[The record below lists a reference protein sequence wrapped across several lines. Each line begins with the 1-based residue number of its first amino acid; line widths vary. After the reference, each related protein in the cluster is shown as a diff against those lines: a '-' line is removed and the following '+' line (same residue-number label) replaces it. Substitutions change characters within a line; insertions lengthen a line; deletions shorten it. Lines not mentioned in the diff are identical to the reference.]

1 MEMSSDLGTE
11 LRELLHAL
19 DEIDRDAR
27 RVLHGLSPEAAIWR
41 PHAGSWSV
49 AQCLD
54 HLAITNR
61 VYLKAMSASAD
72 AAEQRGSRRTKRAR
86 PGWPGRFFIRMLE
99 PPVHPLL
106 KVATTAV
113 AQPRDFP
120 SGADALAD
128 FLASQQEVRHFVAHY
143 AGIELASVRFVN
155 PFIRGVRFSLATGLH
170 VIAAH
175 DRRHLWQAWQVRRL
189 LEETVPV

>member
-1 MEMSSDLGTE
+1 MNSNLGDE
-11 LRELLHAL
+11 LRQLLHAL
-19 DEIDRDAR
+19 EAIDTDAR
-27 RVLHGLSPEAAIWR
+27 RLLAGLPPESAVWR
-41 PHAGSWSV
+41 PSPGSWSV
-49 AQCLD
+49 AHCLD

-61 VYLKAMSASAD
+61 VYLKAMSASAE
-72 AAEQRGSRRTKRAR
+72 AAAQRGSRRTKRAR

-99 PPVHPLL
+99 PPVHPRL
-106 KVATTAV
+106 KVATSAV
-113 AQPRDFP
+113 AQPRDSP
-120 SGADALAD
+120 SGADGLAD
-128 FLASQQEVRHFVAHY
+128 FLASQQDVRHFIARY